1 MKMSTGLRV
10 AAVVLSGLIAFTL
23 SQYLLRETTPEIV
36 ESGPRVNIHSKAELL
51 QLLPGLGDVAGLSGT
66 SAEDWID
73 GFGRVNF
80 YDCLPALDTNAVDIA
95 PPYIEA
101 KFTMEN
107 NAVVVVTFGR
117 IAPSDVQKAQDSL
130 HRAKNS
136 CSERGSPVKNSETE
150 GLWTFTRY
158 SPAPLGN
165 ASLAYTYSYKPDSG
179 LDSSAGRIIY
189 AISNGWGLTAATDEA
204 SGAAL
209 NSLLP
214 RILARLDEAVDTKFL
229 R

>member
-1 MKMSTGLRV
+1 MSTGLRV
-10 AAVVLSGLIAFTL
+10 AALVLSGLIAFTL
-23 SQYLLRETTPEIV
+23 SQHLLRETMPETV

-51 QLLPGLGDVAGLSGT
+51 RLLPGLGDVTGLLGT
-66 SAEDWID
+66 SAENWID
-73 GFGRVNF
+73 GFDRVNF
-80 YDCLPALDTNAVDIA
+80 YDCLPSLDTDAVDIA
-95 PPYIEA
+95 PPDIEA

-107 NAVVVVTFGR
+107 DAVVVVTFGR

-130 HRAKNS
+130 HEAKKS
-136 CSERGSPVKNSETE
+136 CSERDSRIEDSGIE
-150 GLWTFTRY
+150 GLWTFTQY

-179 LDSSAGRIIY
+179 PGDSEGRIIY
-189 AISNGWGLTAATDEA
+189 AISNGWGLTAVTDEA

-214 RILARLDEAVDTKFL
+214 WILARLDGAVDTKFL